1 MNHKTNSPVG
11 NEEEGGAGYSSGGP
25 VNNQGSAES
34 HAGGGEQVSIMMAA
48 CQQGLPHDVLLYIK
62 RKVGTT

>member
-11 NEEEGGAGYSSGGP
+11 NEEEGGAGYSSGGL

-34 HAGGGEQVSIMMAA
+34 HAEGEQVSILMAA